1 MNALPIPD
9 GGEVVVSVIKTF
21 DPFRQQELSQ
31 YREDSDEE
39 VLRKIRLARKASEEF
54 RGDIDQR
61 KQYLRDT
68 VKRNLERM
76 KGGELARTITMEMGK
91 PIKQSIAE
99 VEKCIRLVD
108 YAVENIERFYAP
120 EPVMTEARKSYVRFD
135 PIGVVMAIMPW
146 NFPVWQVMRAA
157 VPAISAGNGVVLKH
171 ASITTGTALMI
182 QEVFDSEAFSTL
194 LLRGGSD
201 ALRYIPHV
209 DGVTFTGSTS
219 VGARVAEE
227 AGKHIKKCVLELGGS
242 DPFIVLGS
250 ADIRE
255 TAKQAALARLQ
266 NNGQSCIAS
275 KRFLVQ
281 GSIYEEF
288 REALEEEFSR
298 VVQGGDPHG
307 GEHLPWPAFIKGADG
322 NGQEAGGRAQGGP
335 RREGYRGREQVR
347 ADRATHHSVRARGCE
362 VRTGGI
368 RAGGPAPE
376 VRYAGRCRQARQR
389 HALWTGGRPYG
400 ETPPRKPRTLYR
412 G

>member
-1 MNALPIPD
+1 M
-9 GGEVVVSVIKTF
+9 IKTF

-76 KGGELARTITMEMGK
+76 KGELARTITMEMGK

-171 ASITTGTALMI
+171 ASITTGTA
-182 QEVFDSEAFSTL
+182 S
-194 LLRGGSD
+194 
-201 ALRYIPHV
+201 
-209 DGVTFTGSTS
+209 
-219 VGARVAEE
+219 
-227 AGKHIKKCVLELGGS
+227 
-242 DPFIVLGS
+242 
-250 ADIRE
+250 
-255 TAKQAALARLQ
+255 
-266 NNGQSCIAS
+266 
-275 KRFLVQ
+275 
-281 GSIYEEF
+281 
-288 REALEEEFSR
+288 
-298 VVQGGDPHG
+298 
-307 GEHLPWPAFIKGADG
+307 
-322 NGQEAGGRAQGGP
+322 
-335 RREGYRGREQVR
+335 
-347 ADRATHHSVRARGCE
+347 
-362 VRTGGI
+362 
-368 RAGGPAPE
+368 
-376 VRYAGRCRQARQR
+376 
-389 HALWTGGRPYG
+389 
-400 ETPPRKPRTLYR
+400 
-412 G
+412 